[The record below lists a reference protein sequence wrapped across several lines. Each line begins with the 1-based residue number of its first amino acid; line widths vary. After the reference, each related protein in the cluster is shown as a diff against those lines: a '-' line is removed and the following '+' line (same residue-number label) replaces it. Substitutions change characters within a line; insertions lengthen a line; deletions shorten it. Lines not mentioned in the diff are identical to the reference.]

1 MNKKPKPK
9 IVEDWSVFSR
19 KIGTDT
25 ERKLKAR
32 RNKAPGVW
40 SGLGMMGLIGWSV
53 AVPTLLGAAL
63 GVWLD
68 SITNVDFSW
77 TLTLIIVGLAAGCLN
92 AWHWL
97 SREGKEIDEEREDQD
112 E

>member
-1 MNKKPKPK
+1 MNKKRRPK
-9 IVEDWSVFSR
+9 ETRDWSIFSK
-19 KIGTDT
+19 KIGADT

-53 AVPTLLGAAL
+53 AVPTLAGAAL

-68 SITNVDFSW
+68 DKTNVEFSW
-77 TLTLIIVGLAAGCLN
+77 TLTLIIVGLTAGCLN

-97 SREGKEIDEEREDQD
+97 SKEGRDINEEQEEKDE
-112 E
+112 

>member
-1 MNKKPKPK
+1 MNKKQKPK
-9 IVEDWSVFSR
+9 IVKDWNVFSR
-19 KIGTDT
+19 KIGADT

-32 RNKAPGVW
+32 RNEAPGVW

-53 AVPTLLGAAL
+53 AVPTLAGA
-63 GVWLD
+63 GIGIWLD
-68 SITNVDFSW
+68 KTVNVDFSW
-77 TLTLIIVGLAAGCLN
+77 TLTLLIIGLAAGCLN

-97 SREGKEIDEEREDQD
+97 SKEGKEIDEEQEEKD